1 MVGLLLGLPQQFAPA
16 NWNSG
21 CLPCHHQPLLW
32 GSNPW
37 QVKICQKSQSHIASA
52 QWQSPVQPLT
62 PTPCASRTDAVHRA
76 PDLFFCWRHGAN
88 GSWKT
93 QRGRCEQIPR
103 DQERKQ
109 KRETNICR
117 TFDLSTSKMF
127 QLAPRPRE
135 TCQVRT
141 SSARLL
147 KPTKGSGCSGCR
159 TKSFHGI
166 VQTCANLNTVTNA
179 APIWRVSQL
188 EFFLSWLL
196 LRNLGF
202 SITICSVGTIYQWLF
217 VISQIWVKPKMS
229 MVKQ

>member
-93 QRGRCEQIPR
+93 QRGRNMSSSHKLGEVAEANKRQWMQ
-103 DQERKQ
+103 DQKLPW
-109 KRETNICR
+109 
-117 TFDLSTSKMF
+117 DS
-127 QLAPRPRE
+127 
-135 TCQVRT
+135 
-141 SSARLL
+141 
-147 KPTKGSGCSGCR
+147 
-159 TKSFHGI
+159 
-166 VQTCANLNTVTNA
+166 ANLCE
-179 APIWRVSQL
+179 PKHCHKCS
-188 EFFLSWLL
+188 S
-196 LRNLGF
+196 NLKGF
-202 SITICSVGTIYQWLF
+202 SPRVF
-217 VISQIWVKPKMS
+217 PKL
-229 MVKQ
+229 VTT